1 MTPTETNNAA
11 RIRVD
16 QQLIAEMIAPGSRV
30 LDVGCGD
37 GVLLDLLV
45 HERQVD
51 GRGIEL
57 SQEGVNGCVSRGL
70 AVVQGDAQTDLH
82 NYPDDAF
89 DYVILSQTL
98 PAIFDVKGVLD
109 EMLRIGRCAVVS
121 FPNFGHWRVRA
132 DLLLKGRSPTSES
145 LPYAW
150 YESPNIRF
158 FTLTDFAD
166 LLSAQGLTIER
177 IVTIDGKGKTG
188 TRSRVGYW
196 TNLLTEQAVFVI
208 SRRSAT

>member
-1 MTPTETNNAA
+1 MTPAETNNAA
-11 RIRVD
+11 RIRID
-16 QQLIAEMIAPGSRV
+16 QKLIADMIATGSRV

-57 SQEGVNGCVSRGL
+57 SQEGVNGCVARGL

-82 NYPDDAF
+82 NYPNDAF

-98 PAIFDVKGVLD
+98 PAIFDVKGVLG

-121 FPNFGHWRVRA
+121 FPNFGYWRIRYALAVQ
-132 DLLLKGRSPTSES
+132 GRSPNSES
-145 LPYAW
+145 LPYTW

-158 FTLTDFAD
+158 FTLTDFTD
-166 LLSAQGLTIER
+166 LLAALGLKTER
-177 IVTIDGKGKTG
+177 IITIDVKGKAN
-188 TRSRVGYW
+188 TRGRIGHWS
-196 TNLLTEQAVFVI
+196 NLLTEQAVFVI
-208 SRRSAT
+208 TRK

>member
-1 MTPTETNNAA
+1 MTPQETSNAA

-16 QQLIAEMIAPGSRV
+16 QKLIAEMIAPGSRV

-70 AVVQGDAQTDLH
+70 AVVQGDAQTDLT

-98 PAIFDVKGVLD
+98 PAIFDVKGVLG
-109 EMLRIGRCAVVS
+109 EMLRIGRCAIVS
-121 FPNFGHWRVRA
+121 FPNFGPERVREA
-132 DLLLKGRSPTSES
+132 SDAHHCPKMSQHALGIGFDAGKQTESLRRLENRHGRSQS
-145 LPYAW
+145 
-150 YESPNIRF
+150 
-158 FTLTDFAD
+158 
-166 LLSAQGLTIER
+166 
-177 IVTIDGKGKTG
+177 V
-188 TRSRVGYW
+188 
-196 TNLLTEQAVFVI
+196 
-208 SRRSAT
+208 

>member
-1 MTPTETNNAA
+1 MTPDETNNAS
-11 RIRVD
+11 RIRID
-16 QQLIAEMIAPGSRV
+16 QKLISEMITPGSRV

-45 HERQVD
+45 HNHNVD

-82 NYPDDAF
+82 NYPSDAF
-89 DYVILSQTL
+89 DFVVLSQTL
-98 PAIFDVKGVLD
+98 PAIYDVKGILG

-121 FPNFGHWRVRA
+121 FPNFGYWRVRT
-132 DLLLKGRSPTSES
+132 DLLFHGRSPISDN
-145 LPYAW
+145 LPHIW

-158 FTLTDFAD
+158 FTLSDFD
-166 LLSAQGLTIER
+166 ELLATLNLKTER
-177 IVTIDGKGKTG
+177 IVTISGGG
-188 TRSRVGYW
+188 NVNSGARIGPW

-208 SRRSAT
+208 SRT

>member
-1 MTPTETNNAA
+1 MTPIETNNAA

-16 QQLIAEMIAPGSRV
+16 QKLIADIITPGSRV

-109 EMLRIGRCAVVS
+109 EMLRIGQCAVVS
-121 FPNFGHWRVRA
+121 FPNFGHWRVRVS
-132 DLLLKGRSPTSES
+132 LLLKGRSPASES

-158 FTLTDFAD
+158 FTLTDFTD
-166 LLSAQGLTIER
+166 LLSEQGLTIER
-177 IVTIDGKGKTG
+177 IVTIDSNGKVG
-188 TRSRVGYW
+188 TRSRIGTC

-208 SRRSAT
+208 SRT

>member
-1 MTPTETNNAA
+1 MNRDDSRHAT

-16 QQLIAEMIAPGSRV
+16 QKLIADMVAEGSRV

-45 HERQVD
+45 GERRVD

-57 SQEGVNGCVSRGL
+57 SQEGVNTCVSRGL
-70 AVVQGDAQTDLH
+70 AVVQGDAETDLH

-89 DYVILSQTL
+89 DFVILSQTL
-98 PAIFDVKGVLD
+98 PAIYDVKGVLQ

-121 FPNFGHWRVRA
+121 FPNFGYWRVRT
-132 DLLLKGRSPTSES
+132 DLMFRGRSPVSDN
-145 LPYAW
+145 LPYSW

-158 FTLTDFAD
+158 FTLTDFMD
-166 LLSAQGLTIER
+166 LLAELELNAQQIITIER
-177 IVTIDGKGKTG
+177 SGHAR
-188 TRSRVGYW
+188 TREQIGMW
-196 TNLLTEQAVFVI
+196 TNLLTEQAVFLI
-208 SRRSAT
+208 GRS

>member
-1 MTPTETNNAA
+1 MTPTETSNAA
-11 RIRVD
+11 RVRID
-16 QQLIAEMIAPGSRV
+16 QELIAEMIAPGSRV

-37 GVLLDLLV
+37 GVLLDILV
-45 HERQVD
+45 HDRQVD

-98 PAIFDVKGVLD
+98 PAIFDVKGVLG
-109 EMLRIGRCAVVS
+109 EMLRIGRRGVVS
-121 FPNFGHWRVRA
+121 FPNFGYWRVRA
-132 DLLLKGRSPTSES
+132 KLFFGGRSPNSES
-145 LPYAW
+145 LPNAW

-158 FTLTDFAD
+158 FTLTDFTD
-166 LLSAQGLTIER
+166 LLAEMGFVTEH
-177 IVTIDGKGKTG
+177 IVTIDGQGKTG
-188 TRSRVGYW
+188 TRTHIGPW

-208 SRRSAT
+208 SRKPG

>member
-16 QQLIAEMIAPGSRV
+16 QKLIAEMIAPGSRV

-82 NYPDDAF
+82 NYPNDAF

-132 DLLLKGRSPTSES
+132 DLLLQGRSPTSES

-166 LLSAQGLTIER
+166 LLAEQGLTIER
-177 IVTIDGKGKTG
+177 VVTIDGNGKTR
-188 TRSRVGYW
+188 TRSKIGYW

-208 SRRSAT
+208 SRK

>member
-1 MTPTETNNAA
+1 MTPDETNNAS
-11 RIRVD
+11 RIRID
-16 QQLIAEMIAPGSRV
+16 QKLISEMITPGSRV

-45 HERQVD
+45 HEHNVD

-82 NYPDDAF
+82 NYPSDAF
-89 DYVILSQTL
+89 DFVVLSQTL
-98 PAIFDVKGVLD
+98 PAIYDVKGILG

-121 FPNFGHWRVRA
+121 FPNFGYWRVRT
-132 DLLLKGRSPTSES
+132 DLLFHGRSPISDNF
-145 LPYAW
+145 PHIW

-158 FTLTDFAD
+158 FTLSDFD
-166 LLSAQGLTIER
+166 ELLATLNLKTER
-177 IVTIDGKGKTG
+177 IVTISGGG
-188 TRSRVGYW
+188 NVSSRARIGLW

-208 SRRSAT
+208 SRT

>member
-1 MTPTETNNAA
+1 MTPQDTNNAA

-37 GVLLDLLV
+37 GVLLDILI

-70 AVVQGDAQTDLH
+70 AVVQGDAQTDLT

-98 PAIFDVKGVLD
+98 PAIFDVKGVLG
-109 EMLRIGRCAVVS
+109 EMLRIGRCAIVS
-121 FPNFGHWRVRA
+121 FPNFGYWRVRTGLA
-132 DLLLKGRSPTSES
+132 FSGRSPVSGS
-145 LPYAW
+145 LPHAW

-158 FTLTDFAD
+158 FTLTDFTA
-166 LLSAQGLTIER
+166 LLDELGLVTQR
-177 IVTIDGKGKTG
+177 IVTIDGNGKAG
-188 TRSRVGYW
+188 TRGRIGYW
-196 TNLLTEQAVFVI
+196 TNLLTEQAVFLV
-208 SRRSAT
+208 SRG

>member
-1 MTPTETNNAA
+1 MTPAETGNAA
-11 RIRVD
+11 RIRDD
-16 QQLIAEMIAPGSRV
+16 QKLIAGMIAPGSRV

-89 DYVILSQTL
+89 DHVILSQTL
-98 PAIFDVKGVLD
+98 PAIFDVKGVLG
-109 EMLRIGRCAVVS
+109 EMLRIGHCAVVS
-121 FPNFGHWRVRA
+121 FPNFGYWRVRSG
-132 DLLLKGRSPTSES
+132 LLFRGHSSISKS
-145 LPYAW
+145 LPHAW

-158 FTLTDFAD
+158 FTLTDFTNLLAALD
-166 LLSAQGLTIER
+166 LTTER
-177 IVTIDGKGKTG
+177 IVTINGNGKTG
-188 TRSRVGYW
+188 TRTRIGHW

-208 SRRSAT
+208 SRK

>member
-1 MTPTETNNAA
+1 MTPDETNNAS
-11 RIRVD
+11 RIRID
-16 QQLIAEMIAPGSRV
+16 QKLISEMITPGSRV

-45 HERQVD
+45 HEHNVD

-70 AVVQGDAQTDLH
+70 AVVQGDAQTDMH
-82 NYPDDAF
+82 NYPSNAF
-89 DYVILSQTL
+89 DFVVLSQTL
-98 PAIFDVKGVLD
+98 PAIHDVKGVLV

-121 FPNFGHWRVRA
+121 FPNFGYWRVRT
-132 DLLLKGRSPTSES
+132 DLLFHGRSPISDNF
-145 LPYAW
+145 PHIW

-158 FTLTDFAD
+158 FTLSDFD
-166 LLSAQGLTIER
+166 ELLATLNLKTER
-177 IVTIDGKGKTG
+177 IVTISGGG
-188 TRSRVGYW
+188 NVSSRARIGPW

-208 SRRSAT
+208 SRT

>member
-1 MTPTETNNAA
+1 MTPDETNNAS
-11 RIRVD
+11 RIRID
-16 QQLIAEMIAPGSRV
+16 QKLISEIITPGSRV

-45 HERQVD
+45 HEHNVD

-82 NYPDDAF
+82 NYPGNAF
-89 DYVILSQTL
+89 DFVVLSQTL
-98 PAIFDVKGVLD
+98 PAIYDVKGVLG

-121 FPNFGHWRVRA
+121 FPNFGYWRVRT
-132 DLLLKGRSPTSES
+132 DLLFHGRSPISEN
-145 LPYAW
+145 LPYIW
-150 YESPNIRF
+150 HESPNIRF
-158 FTLTDFAD
+158 FTLSDFTE
-166 LLSAQGLTIER
+166 LLAMLNLKTER
-177 IVTIDGKGKTG
+177 IVTISGGG
-188 TRSRVGYW
+188 NVNSGARIGPW

-208 SRRSAT
+208 SRT

>member
-1 MTPTETNNAA
+1 MTPIETNNAA

-16 QQLIAEMIAPGSRV
+16 QKLIADIITPGSRV

-109 EMLRIGRCAVVS
+109 EMLRIGQCAVVS
-121 FPNFGHWRVRA
+121 FPNFGHWRVRIS
-132 DLLLKGRSPTSES
+132 LLLKGRSPTSQS
-145 LPYAW
+145 LPYTW

-166 LLSAQGLTIER
+166 LLAEQGLTIER
-177 IVTIDGKGKTG
+177 IVTIDGNGKTD
-188 TRSRVGYW
+188 TRSRIGTW

-208 SRRSAT
+208 SRT

>member
-1 MTPTETNNAA
+1 MTPDETNNAS
-11 RIRVD
+11 RIRID
-16 QQLIAEMIAPGSRV
+16 QKLISEIITPGSRV

-45 HERQVD
+45 HEHNVD
-51 GRGIEL
+51 GRGIER

-82 NYPDDAF
+82 NYPSNAF
-89 DYVILSQTL
+89 DFVVLSQTL
-98 PAIFDVKGVLD
+98 PAIHDVKGVLV

-121 FPNFGHWRVRA
+121 FPNFGYWRVRT
-132 DLLLKGRSPTSES
+132 DLLFHGRSPISDNF
-145 LPYAW
+145 PHIW

-158 FTLTDFAD
+158 FTLSDFD
-166 LLSAQGLTIER
+166 ELLATLNLKTER
-177 IVTIDGKGKTG
+177 IVTISGGG
-188 TRSRVGYW
+188 NVSSRARIGLW

-208 SRRSAT
+208 SRT

>member
-37 GVLLDLLV
+37 GLLLDLLV

-98 PAIFDVKGVLD
+98 PAIFDVKGVLG

-121 FPNFGHWRVRA
+121 FPNFGYWRVRSG
-132 DLLLKGRSPTSES
+132 LLLRGRSPISES

-158 FTLTDFAD
+158 FTLTDFTD
-166 LLSAQGLTIER
+166 LLAEMGLTIQQ
-177 IVTIDGKGKTG
+177 IVTINGRGKTD
-188 TRSRVGYW
+188 TRSRIGYW

-208 SRRSAT
+208 SRK

>member
-1 MTPTETNNAA
+1 MTPSETKNAA

-16 QQLIAEMIAPGSRV
+16 QQLIAEMITPGSRV

-37 GVLLDLLV
+37 GILLDLLV
-45 HERQVD
+45 QDRQVD

-57 SQEGVNGCVSRGL
+57 GQEGVNGCVSRGL

-82 NYPDDAF
+82 NYPDNAF

-98 PAIFDVKGVLD
+98 PAIFDVKGVLH

-121 FPNFGHWRVRA
+121 FPNFGYWRIRA
-132 DLLLKGRSPTSES
+132 GLAFQGRSPNSES
-145 LPYAW
+145 LPYTW

-158 FTLTDFAD
+158 FTLTDFTE
-166 LLSAQGLTIER
+166 LLAELGLKTER
-177 IVTIDGKGKTG
+177 IVTIDGNGKAN
-188 TRSRVGYW
+188 TRGRIGHWS
-196 TNLLTEQAVFVI
+196 NLLTEQAVFVI
-208 SRRSAT
+208 TRK

>member
-1 MTPTETNNAA
+1 MNRDDSRHAT

-16 QQLIAEMIAPGSRV
+16 QKLIADMVAEGSRV

-45 HERQVD
+45 GERRVD

-57 SQEGVNGCVSRGL
+57 SQEGVNTCVSRGL
-70 AVVQGDAQTDLH
+70 AVVQGDAETDLH

-89 DYVILSQTL
+89 DFVILSQTL
-98 PAIFDVKGVLD
+98 PAIYDVKGVLQ

-121 FPNFGHWRVRA
+121 FPNFGYWRVRT
-132 DLLLKGRSPTSES
+132 DLMFRGRSPVSDN
-145 LPYAW
+145 LPYSW

-158 FTLTDFAD
+158 FTLTDFMD
-166 LLSAQGLTIER
+166 LLAELELNAQQIITIER
-177 IVTIDGKGKTG
+177 SGHAR
-188 TRSRVGYW
+188 TREQIGMW
-196 TNLLTEQAVFVI
+196 TNLLTAQAVFLI
-208 SRRSAT
+208 GRS